1 MTRHVRGLGG
11 HSRVRSLPVD
21 PVAVEHAVCGFPVRL
36 TVPERL
42 LVIQQLTAKGLS
54 ANEIGARLGLAQRT
68 VTRYRAKAS

>member
-1 MTRHVRGLGG
+1 MRVRGLGG

-21 PVAVEHAVCGFPVRL
+21 PVAVEQAVSGFSVRL

-42 LVIQQLTAKGLS
+42 LVIKELTAKGLS
-54 ANEIGARLGLAQRT
+54 ANEIAARLGLAQRT